1 VTSRTNTLATRLP
14 FVLAVL
20 AVLGARAWQIFRSRE
35 PDPIFEGHRLDYWLG
50 RCPYT
55 ESFTARAAVREA
67 GTNAIPMLLRFMR
80 AHNSAFKRKLIA
92 LAEKQNFMASPFVSD
107 DDHWRVV
114 NGFEALGPDG
124 RSAVPELLRI
134 YQEDSSPDSRIF
146 IIMALSNIGPTVPE
160 TIPLLI
166 SETANS
172 NSHMRAQV
180 ILDLGRMGVQPE
192 LVVPVLLKSLSD
204 PDRGVKWYAVQS
216 LGDFGPQAKAAVPL
230 LIELR
235 QSLTGN
241 RDLWL
246 RERID
251 KTLQKIDPIA
261 AANAVIQTT
270 NASPASMK

>member
-1 VTSRTNTLATRLP
+1 MTSRTKILATRLP

-20 AVLGARAWQIFRSRE
+20 AVLGALAWQIFRPRE
-35 PDPIFEGHRLDYWLG
+35 PDPIFEGHRLSYWLG
-50 RCPYT
+50 RCPRT
-55 ESFTARAAVREA
+55 ESFTAQAAVRDA

-80 AHNSAFKRKLIA
+80 AYNSAFKRKLIA
-92 LAEKQNFMASPFVSD
+92 LAEKQNFMASHFVSD

-114 NGFEALGPDG
+114 NRFEALGPDG
-124 RSAVPELLRI
+124 RCAVPELLRI
-134 YQEDSSPDSRIF
+134 YQKDPSPDSRIF
-146 IIMALSNIGPTVPE
+146 IIMALSNIGPTAKE

-172 NSHMRAQV
+172 NSHMRSQV
-180 ILDLGRMGVQPE
+180 ILDLGRMRVQSE

-204 PDRGVKWYAVQS
+204 PDRTVWWYAVQS
-216 LGDFGPQAKAAVPL
+216 LGNFGPQAKAAVPR

-246 RERID
+246 REKIER
-251 KTLQKIDPIA
+251 TLHKIDPIA
-261 AANAVIQTT
+261 AANAGIEVT
-270 NASPASMK
+270 NTGRAAQ